1 MWKTVYLKTACE
13 RCSGHIEYP
22 TELAGQSVE
31 CPHCHQPTPLPPRFV
46 SPPVPF
52 RFVGDVKGPFGVWID
67 PQKWE
72 RASSKENPIKITFNH
87 KKGKAYAIVIAECIS
102 FSMESLTKAVVA
114 NAKKVALDV
123 KIASEEKRVVNGK
136 ELLCL
141 KFTATIQGTPYIH
154 YGYYYSGSERNLQVV
169 TCTAS
174 NLFDEFK
181 QDFDDFLNGT
191 RIGQ

>member
-67 PQKWE
+67 SQKWE
-72 RASSKENPIKITFNH
+72 RTSSEENPIKITFNH
-87 KKGKAYAIVIAECIS
+87 KKGGAYAIVIAQRIS
-102 FSMESLTKAVVA
+102 FSMESLKKAAVA

-136 ELLCL
+136 EVLFL
-141 KFTATIQGTPYIH
+141 KFTATIQGTPYISC
-154 YGYYYSGSERNLQVV
+154 GYYYCGSERILQVV
-169 TCTAS
+169 T
-174 NLFDEFK
+174 
-181 QDFDDFLNGT
+181 
-191 RIGQ
+191 

>member
-1 MWKTVYLKTACE
+1 M
-13 RCSGHIEYP
+13 P
-22 TELAGQSVE
+22 TDPQDLTKIGE
-31 CPHCHQPTPLPPRFV
+31 
-46 SPPVPF
+46 VPF

-67 PQKWE
+67 TQKWK
-72 RASSKENPIKITFNH
+72 RNSSEENLIKITFDH
-87 KKGKAYAIVIAECIS
+87 KKGEAHAIMIAERIS
-102 FSMESLTKAVVA
+102 FSMESLKKAAVA

-123 KIASEEKRVVNGK
+123 KIASEEKRVVNVK

-169 TCTAS
+169 TYTAS

-191 RIGQ
+191 RVGK

>member
-1 MWKTVYLKTACE
+1 M
-13 RCSGHIEYP
+13 P
-22 TELAGQSVE
+22 TDSQDLTKIGE
-31 CPHCHQPTPLPPRFV
+31 
-46 SPPVPF
+46 VPF

-67 PQKWE
+67 SQKWKPN
-72 RASSKENPIKITFNH
+72 SSEENPIKITFNH
-87 KKGKAYAIVIAECIS
+87 KKGKAHAIMIAQRIS
-102 FSMESLTKAVVA
+102 LSMESLKKAAVA

-136 ELLCL
+136 ELSCL
-141 KFTATIQGTPYIH
+141 KFTATIHGTPYTY
-154 YGYYYSGSERNLQVV
+154 YGYYYGGSERSLQVV
-169 TCTAS
+169 TYTAS